1 MTYVVWDDS
10 MDTGDP
16 LVDGQHQGLV
26 VLFNEMVAAE
36 QDFDRA
42 TSVAEVLERLTE
54 YVVVHFAA
62 EEAMMA
68 SFDYPPDVADAHKR
82 EHRALTDRTREL
94 VLSYRAGEI
103 ETVIPL
109 VEFLKNWLSGHIEE
123 SDRRLVEHV
132 RKTGG

>member
-1 MTYVVWDDS
+1 MTYVVWDES
-10 MDTGDP
+10 METGDL
-16 LVDGQHQGLV
+16 LVDSQHQGLV
-26 VLFNEMVAAE
+26 ALFNEMVAADQHVE
-36 QDFDRA
+36 RA
-42 TSVAEVLERLTE
+42 TSVSDVLERLTE

-68 SFDYPPDVADAHKR
+68 SFGYPPDVAEAHKR
-82 EHRALTDRTREL
+82 EHRALTERTREL

-109 VEFLKNWLSGHIEE
+109 VDFLKAWLSGHIEE

-132 RKTGG
+132 QGSNG